1 MLEQGKAIQT
11 HLMSQSPLA
20 KVIHNSI
27 ILCQGLV
34 ASSTVFLL
42 RLTRESMELDHT
54 PIAEQSINHFSRLQQ
69 FRSVHIWSS
78 KVLLRKHFHQQLEIE
93 VVDS

>member
-11 HLMSQSPLA
+11 HLTSQLPLA
-20 KVIHNSI
+20 KVIHNLI
-27 ILCQGLV
+27 IPCQGSV
-34 ASSTVFLL
+34 ASSTVSLL
-42 RLTRESMELDHT
+42 QLTRESMELHLM

-78 KVLLRKHFHQQLEIE
+78 KVRLRKHFHQQLEIE